1 MIDAADDE
9 DDVTLMRRMYETSRR
24 DFVSSVSCCYSG
36 LSPTTMIAAAD
47 EAVATV
53 GKLEQ
58 QRYVAVVPPLLPQP
72 LPLHSGCL
80 ALVVG

>member
-9 DDVTLMRRMYETSRR
+9 GDVTLMRRMYETSRR
-24 DFVSSVSCCYSG
+24 DFESSVSCCWLG
-36 LSPTTMIAAAD
+36 LRPTTMTAAAD

-53 GKLEQ
+53 GRLEQ
-58 QRYVAVVPPLLPQP
+58 PRYVAAVPPLLPQL
-72 LPLHSGCL
+72 LPLHFGCL